1 MISFASSL
9 SGEGFLDED
18 LLWGLGEGAR
28 ELDLLGGLDPGRD
41 GDGARDPGRLPGLE
55 PGREGEGALE
65 LVLLAGLEG
74 GREGP
79 LEEGREDLDGP
90 EIEEFLEL
98 CLDPSYL
105 TLKEKFY

>member
-1 MISFASSL
+1 
-9 SGEGFLDED
+9 
-18 LLWGLGEGAR
+18 
-28 ELDLLGGLDPGRD
+28 
-41 GDGARDPGRLPGLE
+41 LE